1 MCVGTH
7 LIINTQRQRNKG
19 TGLNELAISQL
30 SLADILEE
38 DFVEMIEAIR
48 RRNGGNVDL
57 LSTVVNAVFA
67 IDLST
72 ADPGNEPNR
81 ESDDVVQLV
90 LLLNL
95 MNLSNK
101 FWSVG
106 IREKN
111 IYIIWLDGTR
121 HQ

>member
-7 LIINTQRQRNKG
+7 LIINTQRQRKKG

-38 DFVEMIEAIR
+38 DFIEMIEAIR

-72 ADPGNEPNR
+72 ADPGN
-81 ESDDVVQLV
+81 
-90 LLLNL
+90 
-95 MNLSNK
+95 
-101 FWSVG
+101 
-106 IREKN
+106 
-111 IYIIWLDGTR
+111 
-121 HQ
+121 

>member
-1 MCVGTH
+1 M
-7 LIINTQRQRNKG
+7 
-19 TGLNELAISQL
+19 NELAISQL

-38 DFVEMIEAIR
+38 DFIEMIEAIR
-48 RRNGGNVDL
+48 RKNGGNVDL

-67 IDLST
+67 INLST